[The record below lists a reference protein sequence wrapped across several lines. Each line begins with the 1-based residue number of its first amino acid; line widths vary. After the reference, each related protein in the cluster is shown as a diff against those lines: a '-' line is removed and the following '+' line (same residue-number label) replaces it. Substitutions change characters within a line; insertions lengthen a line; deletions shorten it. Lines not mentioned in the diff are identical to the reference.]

1 MTKKRDTKDDDA
13 GVRDVDAFRLDIIE
27 AFKDPSV
34 TEQMATAFA
43 PYLERIADKMCE
55 RLDTKVKIMTDQLKA
70 RDQKIQALENA
81 VITLQLKID
90 DQEQYSRREAL
101 RITGIPETENEN
113 TDQLAMA
120 LCNDTLKLD
129 PPLQDSDLARSHRSG
144 DASKSNR
151 VILAKFAIY
160 KIRDHV
166 IRARSNLKDHNK
178 DNDSPIYI
186 NEDLT
191 KRKADL
197 FYRARQFKNE
207 KLILDI
213 WTWDG
218 LVRVKDNNRKIHV
231 INTIEDLNTFRG

>member
-1 MTKKRDTKDDDA
+1 MTKERDTKDDDA

-113 TDQLAMA
+113 TNQLVVA

-129 PPLQDSDLARSHRSG
+129 TPLQDSDLARSHRSG

-151 VILAKFAIY
+151 VILAKFATY

-191 KRKADL
+191 KRKAGL
-197 FYRARQFKNE
+197 FYRARQLKNE
-207 KLILDI
+207 KLILDT

-218 LVRVKDNNRKIHV
+218 PVRVKDNNRKIHV